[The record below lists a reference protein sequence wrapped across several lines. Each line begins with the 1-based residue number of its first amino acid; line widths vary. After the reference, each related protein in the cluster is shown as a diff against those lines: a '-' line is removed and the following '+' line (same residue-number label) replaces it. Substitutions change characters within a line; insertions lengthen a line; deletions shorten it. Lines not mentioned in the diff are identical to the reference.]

1 MFNIEWIDLKQAKKE
16 LKETRIQFKS
26 KICNLWLNIKNSF
39 KIKINN
45 KLDEIYYKTYANR
58 EIIIKTIARLIGV
71 ESVLLISIAIILL
84 IFSKNSFLCWLILL
98 ISWLSFTF
106 IYLFFKFYHKYFG
119 SLKIYEYDY
128 SLTKE
133 YIINKLPHIAKV
145 YGKTGS
151 GKDSLTIGCAG
162 ILSNNMRNKLI
173 IDLDE
178 LKRILYIFDFNH
190 IDKFIVNNYNLF
202 TSFSM
207 KINQYNLI
215 SVLNKNYG
223 FIKQRFRKE
232 ISYKKLSTYY
242 LMQLEQ
248 PKQYL
253 TKYSFYDGI
262 NYHAFY
268 DLLLEYILKYIRV
281 YIEANFIMSNQPVV
295 ESLEYNLMAKKFS
308 MNFLQIKELSYQ
320 KGGKKYNS
328 KMLFPWKNQMI
339 ILETEAGSWYFNRD
353 KENSK
358 VIYETGVRDFKA
370 YNRHFI
376 EDLYW
381 FIVDQDA
388 LRVDKLLRELD
399 HSYIQVLEKN
409 VIDGGIKRVTFYNF
423 LLNRVNKKINK
434 KERKIIKREAKF
446 INYNKRLN
454 IYDKLNNRKK
464 ISKYKKI
471 LAKTKKINLSDKL
484 DKLYVKAKKYKE
496 IIANAKNE
504 GYITILINV
513 SDQPTPVN
521 LVKSTIYEIMKRTK
535 PMYHESYQ
543 ISLTF
548 KIKDI
553 HGRYDTHYMKAVA
566 EEIALKSKLDFIN
579 VPRWN
584 PNLKINKDD
593 ALYMGYPASFNMF
606 NISKQEYEK
615 SRFDIEEK
623 E

>member
-1 MFNIEWIDLKQAKKE
+1 
-16 LKETRIQFKS
+16 
-26 KICNLWLNIKNSF
+26 
-39 KIKINN
+39 
-45 KLDEIYYKTYANR
+45 
-58 EIIIKTIARLIGV
+58 
-71 ESVLLISIAIILL
+71 
-84 IFSKNSFLCWLILL
+84 
-98 ISWLSFTF
+98 
-106 IYLFFKFYHKYFG
+106 
-119 SLKIYEYDY
+119 
-128 SLTKE
+128 
-133 YIINKLPHIAKV
+133 
-145 YGKTGS
+145 
-151 GKDSLTIGCAG
+151 
-162 ILSNNMRNKLI
+162 
-173 IDLDE
+173 
-178 LKRILYIFDFNH
+178 
-190 IDKFIVNNYNLF
+190 
-202 TSFSM
+202 M

-223 FIKQRFRKE
+223 FIKMRFRKD
-232 ISYKKLSTYY
+232 ISYKKLLNYY
-242 LMQLEQ
+242 LLQLEQ
-248 PKQYL
+248 PKKFI

-281 YIEANFIMSNQPVV
+281 YIEANFIMSNQPVI

-308 MNFLQIKELSYQ
+308 MNFLQIKEQSYQ
-320 KGGKKYNS
+320 KSGKKYNS

-381 FIVDQDA
+381 FMVDQDA

-409 VIDGGIKRVTFYNF
+409 VIDGGIKKVTFYNF
-423 LLNRVNKKINK
+423 LLKRVKNKINK
-434 KERKIIKREAKF
+434 KERKILKRENKITNF
-446 INYNKRLN
+446 NKRLN
-454 IYDKLNNRKK
+454 IYEKLNNVKK
-464 ISKYKKI
+464 VNKYKKR
-471 LAKTKKINLSDKL
+471 LNKTKKINLSDKL
-484 DKLYVKAKKYKE
+484 DKLYLKAKRYKE

-504 GYITILINV
+504 GYITLLINV
-513 SDQPTPVN
+513 SDQSSPVN
-521 LVKSTIYEIMKRTK
+521 LIQSTVYEIMKRNK
-535 PMYHESYQ
+535 VMYHESYQ
-543 ISLTF
+543 ITLTF

-584 PNLKINKDD
+584 PNLKINKND

-606 NISKQEYEK
+606 NITKKEYEE

>member
-1 MFNIEWIDLKQAKKE
+1 MFNIEWIDLKHAKIE
-16 LKETRIQFKS
+16 LKRTRVQLKE
-26 KICNLWLNIKNSF
+26 KLYNLLANLKNSF

-58 EIIIKTIARLIGV
+58 EKIIKIIARLIGT
-71 ESVLLISIAIILL
+71 ESILLISIAIILVL
-84 IFSKNSFLCWLILL
+84 LSKNSILCWLILL
-98 ISWLSFTF
+98 TSWLSFGV
-106 IYLFFKFYHKYFG
+106 IYLFLKFYHKFFG

-162 ILSNNMRNKLI
+162 ILANNMRNKLI

-190 IDKFIVNNYNLF
+190 IDKFVINNYNLF

-223 FIKQRFRKE
+223 FIKQRFRKD
-232 ISYKKLSTYY
+232 ISYKKLLNYY
-242 LMQLEQ
+242 LLQLEQ
-248 PKQYL
+248 PTQFI

-295 ESLEYNLMAKKFS
+295 ESKEYNLMAKKFS

-320 KGGKKYNS
+320 KGGNKYSS

-381 FIVDQDA
+381 FMVDQDA

-423 LLNRVNKKINK
+423 LLNRINNKINK
-434 KERKIIKREAKF
+434 KERKVLKRENK
-446 INYNKRLN
+446 ISNYNRRLN
-454 IYDKLNNRKK
+454 IYEKLNKIKK
-464 ISKYKKI
+464 VNKYKKR
-471 LAKTKKINLSDKL
+471 LNKTKKINLSNKL
-484 DKLYVKAKKYKE
+484 DKLYLKAKKYKE
-496 IIANAKNE
+496 IVANAKNE

-513 SDQPTPVN
+513 SDQPSPVN
-521 LVKSTIYEIMKRTK
+521 LVQSTIYDIMKRTR

-543 ISLTF
+543 ITLTF

-566 EEIALKSKLDFIN
+566 EEIALKSKLDFID

-584 PNLKINKDD
+584 QSLKINKND

-606 NISKQEYEK
+606 NITKKEYEK